1 MTATALAAP
10 PPPPPPTPCAEP
22 SSAPVVVLRAAAVV
36 GVAAAVL
43 LPVGALGVGVPLLA
57 LGGVVALLP
66 LVRHPRDAAWR
77 ATCLVAALLLTSAAA
92 VRDAEWVVVLDL
104 LAAAGLL
111 SLALVPWRS
120 WAGVLHGLVVAPLA
134 APAAAAWLG
143 RGTQRAAGRTRW
155 SEAAPALRGVG
166 LAAGLLAVFVPL
178 LVSADAAFAGLLRG
192 LVPDLPRGDVAAA
205 RAVALVAGAVAAA
218 CAARVILLP
227 PDEPK
232 RPAASRLLSRS
243 EWLPPLGSLVALLTA
258 FVGLQAQVLFG
269 GHAHVLSRS
278 GLTYAEYTRSGF
290 WQLLAVTA
298 LVLAVVAAAVRWTP
312 AGRGVRTLLGALC
325 LLALVIDASS
335 LSRLSVYVEEYGLTR
350 LRILVAATCVW
361 LAIVLVA
368 VLVAGAVRS
377 GGRWLP
383 RVVVLSAVGVLLALT
398 AANPDARIAAA
409 ALERG
414 DRADV
419 SYLSGL
425 SADAVP
431 VLLAL
436 PADRRGCALAG
447 TAVRV
452 REDRPWPA
460 ANRSRAAARDLLR
473 GLAPPAECA
482 LSPR

>member
-10 PPPPPPTPCAEP
+10 PPPPPPPSCAEP
-22 SSAPVVVLRAAAVV
+22 PSAPGVVLRAAVTA

-43 LPVGALGVGVPLLA
+43 LPVGAFGIGVPLLA
-57 LGGVVALLP
+57 LVGVAALLP
-66 LVRHPRDAAWR
+66 LARQPRARGWR
-77 ATCLVAALLLTSAAA
+77 ATCLVVALLLTSAAA

-104 LAAAGLL
+104 LAAAGLV

-143 RGTQRAAGRTRW
+143 RGTHRVASRTRW
-155 SEAAPALRGVG
+155 AEAAPALRGVG
-166 LAAGLLAVFVPL
+166 LTAGLLAVFVPL
-178 LVSADAAFAGLLRG
+178 LASADAAFAGLLG
-192 LVPDLPRGDVAAA
+192 DLVPDLPRGDLLVA
-205 RAVALVAGAVAAA
+205 RVVALVAGAVAAA
-218 CAARVILLP
+218 SAARVLLLP

-232 RPAASRLLSRS
+232 PPAACRLLSRS
-243 EWLPPLGSLVALLTA
+243 EWLPPLASLVTLLTV

-269 GHAHVLSRS
+269 GRAHVLSRS

-312 AGRGVRTLLGALC
+312 TGRLVRALLAALC

-361 LAIVLVA
+361 LAVVLVA
-368 VLVAGAVRS
+368 VLVAGAVRG

-383 RVVVLSAVGVLLALT
+383 RAVVLSAAAVLLALT
-398 AANPDARIAAA
+398 GANPDARIAAA

-414 DRADV
+414 DRADI

-431 VLLAL
+431 VLLTF
-436 PADRRGCALAG
+436 PADRRGCALAA
-447 TAVRV
+447 TAERV
-452 REDRPWPA
+452 RQDRAWPA

-473 GLAPPAECA
+473 DVPLPAACP
-482 LSPR
+482 LPLR